1 MGGKTKALEMPTFK
15 DQETDEEGEGKGVV
29 GPEEDVI
36 RLVTPGLE
44 PQIRILIYLV
54 SVVSIK

>member
-1 MGGKTKALEMPTFK
+1 M
-15 DQETDEEGEGKGVV
+15 V
-29 GPEEDVI
+29 GPEENVT
-36 RLVTPGLE
+36 RLVIPGLE